1 MSDTLQVTCP
11 HCDRT
16 NRMPRERLRD
26 AGKCGNCHKALFEAH
41 PVALNDVARF
51 DKHAQN
57 SDIPLL
63 VDFWATWCPPCRK
76 MAPIF
81 EQAATKLE
89 PEFRVVKVDADAV
102 PDLLAR
108 YKIESI
114 PTLMLVHH
122 GREIAR
128 SVGVMELDALTSWA
142 RQHASG
148 ARARA

>member
-1 MSDTLQVTCP
+1 
-11 HCDRT
+11 
-16 NRMPRERLRD
+16 MPRERLRD
-26 AGKCGNCHKALFEAH
+26 AGKCGNCHNPLFEAH

-89 PEFRVVKVDADAV
+89 PEFRVVKVDADAA

-128 SVGVMELDALTSWA
+128 SVGVMELDALLSWA
-142 RQHASG
+142 RQHVSS
-148 ARARA
+148 ARAGT